1 MFGWMKR
8 LERDVSAGI
17 WALPSF
23 PVVLVTAGE
32 NAMTAGAFHFYSFD
46 PPSVMVGIMPDKYTH
61 SLITE
66 YGDFG
71 INIPRV
77 DQIPAVRICGSI
89 SGRDVPDKLARA
101 GLSQFKGTVIRSCL
115 IEECPLNI
123 ECAVVHKLEYQ
134 SSHQWFVGEIKAVHR
149 DESYEPDQALMFWD
163 RAYRRVG
170 EFLEEV

>member
-1 MFGWMKR
+1 MFTNSTAGCGDYWASCRNDQSIPIAQPHGSRHGNLARYWIPTAGTCMFGWMKR
-8 LERDVSAGI
+8 LEHDVSAGI

-77 DQIPAVRICGSI
+77 DQI
-89 SGRDVPDKLARA
+89 
-101 GLSQFKGTVIRSCL
+101 Q
-115 IEECPLNI
+115 
-123 ECAVVHKLEYQ
+123 
-134 SSHQWFVGEIKAVHR
+134 AVHLL
-149 DESYEPDQALMFWD
+149 ALQHID
-163 RAYRRVG
+163 SNA
-170 EFLEEV
+170 

>member
-8 LERDVSAGI
+8 LEQDVSAGI

-46 PPSVMVGIMPDKYTH
+46 PPSVMVGIMPDKHTH

-77 DQIPAVRICGSI
+77 DQIQAVRICGSI
-89 SGRDVPDKLARA
+89 SGRDVPDKLAKA
-101 GLSQFKGTVIRSCL
+101 GLSRFKGMAISSCL

-123 ECAVVHKLEYQ
+123 ECEVAHKLEYK

-149 DESYEPDQALMFWD
+149 DEGYEPDQALMYWG

-170 EFLEEV
+170 EFLEEA